1 MKHISKIFLV
11 IVLSIFLIK
20 PATVQAGGGEEIEEI
35 VVDVDGT
42 VIENVGT
49 DNKEYPVKED
59 IENDDRIKSDSRQ
72 FITFKTKDEKMFYLI
87 IDHDKEQDNVKLLT
101 DVKESDLESLVKE
114 KDKTPVV
121 KQDQGQ
127 VNLDKSN
134 EIVQQEE
141 VKKEEPKTKSSLG
154 SYIILGGIV
163 LVIIGI
169 GYYFKVMKPKK
180 DKEKYNEEEGEDDDF
195 FSESGE
201 EERNVDENNKY
212 E

>member
-20 PATVQAGGGEEIEEI
+20 PATVQAGGGEEI

-49 DNKEYPVKED
+49 DNKEYPVKESTENTNR
-59 IENDDRIKSDSRQ
+59 IESDSRQ

-121 KQDQGQ
+121 KQEDSQ

-134 EIVQQEE
+134 ETVKQEE

-154 SYIILGGIV
+154 SYIILGIV
-163 LVIIGI
+163 ILVIIGI
-169 GYYFKVMKPKK
+169 GYYFKVVKPKK
-180 DKEKYNEEEGEDDDF
+180 DKEKLNEEEDDDF
-195 FSESGE
+195 FSESGDE
-201 EERNVDENNKY
+201 EEVNENDEYK
-212 E
+212 

>member
-20 PATVQAGGGEEIEEI
+20 PAIVQAGGGEEI

-49 DNKEYPVKED
+49 DNKEYPVKEST
-59 IENDDRIKSDSRQ
+59 ESDDRIKSDSRQ

-114 KDKTPVV
+114 KDKTSVV
-121 KQDQGQ
+121 KQDEVQ

-134 EIVQQEE
+134 ETVKQGE

-154 SYIILGGIV
+154 SYIILGIV
-163 LVIIGI
+163 ILVIIGI
-169 GYYFKVMKPKK
+169 GYYFKVVKPKK
-180 DKEKYNEEEGEDDDF
+180 DKEKYNEEEEEDDF
-195 FSESGE
+195 FLESGDE
-201 EERNVDENNKY
+201 EGKVNENDKI
-212 E
+212 

>member
-1 MKHISKIFLV
+1 MKHISKIFFV
-11 IVLSIFLIK
+11 IALSIFLIK
-20 PATVQAGGGEEIEEI
+20 PVTVQAGGGEEI

-49 DNKEYPVKED
+49 DNKEYPVKENV
-59 IENDDRIKSDSRQ
+59 ENDDRIKSDSRQ

-121 KQDQGQ
+121 KQEDSQ

-134 EIVQQEE
+134 ETIKQEE

-154 SYIILGGIV
+154 SYIVLGGVIL
-163 LVIIGI
+163 LVIGV
-169 GYYFKVMKPKK
+169 GYYFKVVKPKK
-180 DKEKYNEEEGEDDDF
+180 DKEKYNEEEEEDDDF

-201 EERNVDENNKY
+201 EEEKVNTNDKY

>member
-20 PATVQAGGGEEIEEI
+20 PATVQAGGGEEI

-49 DNKEYPVKED
+49 DNKEYPVKESTENTNR
-59 IENDDRIKSDSRQ
+59 IESDSRQ

-121 KQDQGQ
+121 KQEDLQ
-127 VNLDKSN
+127 VNLDKSD
-134 EIVQQEE
+134 ETIKQEE

-154 SYIILGGIV
+154 SYIILGIV
-163 LVIIGI
+163 ILVIIGI
-169 GYYFKVMKPKK
+169 GYYFKVVKPKK
-180 DKEKYNEEEGEDDDF
+180 DKEKYNEEEEEDDF
-195 FSESGE
+195 FLESGDE
-201 EERNVDENNKY
+201 EVKREE
-212 E
+212 

>member
-1 MKHISKIFLV
+1 
-11 IVLSIFLIK
+11 
-20 PATVQAGGGEEIEEI
+20 
-35 VVDVDGT
+35 
-42 VIENVGT
+42 
-49 DNKEYPVKED
+49 
-59 IENDDRIKSDSRQ
+59 
-72 FITFKTKDEKMFYLI
+72 MFYLI

-114 KDKTPVV
+114 KDKTSVV
-121 KQDQGQ
+121 KQDEVQ

-134 EIVQQEE
+134 ETVKQGE

-154 SYIILGGIV
+154 SYIILGGVI

-169 GYYFKVMKPKK
+169 GYYFKVVKPKK

-195 FSESGE
+195 FSESGD
-201 EERNVDENNKY
+201 EERNIDENDKY

>member
-20 PATVQAGGGEEIEEI
+20 PATVQAGGGEEI

-49 DNKEYPVKED
+49 DNKEYPVKESTENTNR
-59 IENDDRIKSDSRQ
+59 IESDSRQ

-121 KQDQGQ
+121 KQEDLQ
-127 VNLDKSN
+127 VNLDKSD
-134 EIVQQEE
+134 ETIKQEE

-154 SYIILGGIV
+154 SYIILGIV
-163 LVIIGI
+163 ILVIIGI
-169 GYYFKVMKPKK
+169 GYYFKVVKPKK
-180 DKEKYNEEEGEDDDF
+180 DKEKLNEEEDDDF
-195 FSESGE
+195 FSESGDE
-201 EERNVDENNKY
+201 EEVNENDEYK
-212 E
+212 

>member
-20 PATVQAGGGEEIEEI
+20 PATVQAGGGEEI

-49 DNKEYPVKED
+49 DNKEYPVKEST
-59 IENDDRIKSDSRQ
+59 ESDDRIKSDSRQ

-121 KQDQGQ
+121 KQEDLQ
-127 VNLDKSN
+127 VNLDKSD
-134 EIVQQEE
+134 ETIKQEE

-154 SYIILGGIV
+154 SYIILGIV
-163 LVIIGI
+163 ILVIIGI
-169 GYYFKVMKPKK
+169 GYYFKVVKPKK
-180 DKEKYNEEEGEDDDF
+180 DKEKLNEEEDDDF
-195 FSESGE
+195 FSESGDE
-201 EERNVDENNKY
+201 EEVNENDEYK
-212 E
+212 

>member
-1 MKHISKIFLV
+1 MKHISKIVLV

-20 PATVQAGGGEEIEEI
+20 PATVQAGGGEEI

-49 DNKEYPVKED
+49 DNKEYPMKENV
-59 IENDDRIKSDSRQ
+59 ENSDRIKSDSRQ

-114 KDKTPVV
+114 KDKTPV
-121 KQDQGQ
+121 KQDEVQ

-134 EIVQQEE
+134 ETVKQEE
-141 VKKEEPKTKSSLG
+141 VKKEEPKTKISLG

-169 GYYFKVMKPKK
+169 GYYFKVVKPKK
-180 DKEKYNEEEGEDDDF
+180 DKEKYNEEEEEDDF
-195 FSESGE
+195 FSENGDE
-201 EERNVDENNKY
+201 EVKREE
-212 E
+212 

>member
-11 IVLSIFLIK
+11 ILICLTVIK
-20 PATVQAGGGEEIEEI
+20 PVTTQAGGAEEI
-35 VVDVDGT
+35 VIDVDGT

-49 DNKEYPVKED
+49 DNKEYPVKEST
-59 IENDDRIKSDSRQ
+59 ENTNRIKSDSRQ

-121 KQDQGQ
+121 KQDEVQ

-134 EIVQQEE
+134 ETVKQGE

-154 SYIILGGIV
+154 SYIILGIV
-163 LVIIGI
+163 ILVIIGI
-169 GYYFKVMKPKK
+169 GYYFKVVKPKK
-180 DKEKYNEEEGEDDDF
+180 DKEKYNEEEEEDDF
-195 FSESGE
+195 FSESE
-201 EERNVDENNKY
+201 DEKENG
-212 E
+212 

>member
-20 PATVQAGGGEEIEEI
+20 LATVQAGGGEEI

-49 DNKEYPVKED
+49 DNKEYPVKEST
-59 IENDDRIKSDSRQ
+59 ENTNRIKSDSRQ

-121 KQDQGQ
+121 KQEDLQ
-127 VNLDKSN
+127 VNLDKSD
-134 EIVQQEE
+134 ETIKQEE

-154 SYIILGGIV
+154 SYIILGGVIL
-163 LVIIGI
+163 LVIGV
-169 GYYFKVMKPKK
+169 GYYFKIVKPKK
-180 DKEKYNEEEGEDDDF
+180 DKEKYNEEEEEDDF
-195 FSESGE
+195 FSENGDE
-201 EERNVDENNKY
+201 EVKREE
-212 E
+212 

>member
-20 PATVQAGGGEEIEEI
+20 PVTVQAGGGEEI

-49 DNKEYPVKED
+49 DNKEYPVKEST
-59 IENDDRIKSDSRQ
+59 ENTNRIKSDSRQ

-114 KDKTPVV
+114 KDKTSVV
-121 KQDQGQ
+121 KQEDLQ
-127 VNLDKSN
+127 VNLDKSD
-134 EIVQQEE
+134 ETIKQEE

-154 SYIILGGIV
+154 SYIILGGVIL
-163 LVIIGI
+163 LVIGV
-169 GYYFKVMKPKK
+169 GYYFKIVKPKK
-180 DKEKYNEEEGEDDDF
+180 DKEKYNEEEEEDDF
-195 FSESGE
+195 FLESG
-201 EERNVDENNKY
+201 DEDKNLDDNDKY

>member
-11 IVLSIFLIK
+11 ILVCLTVIK
-20 PATVQAGGGEEIEEI
+20 PVITRAGGGEEI

-49 DNKEYPVKED
+49 DNKEYPMKEST
-59 IENDDRIKSDSRQ
+59 ENSDRIKSDSRQ

-121 KQDQGQ
+121 KQEETQ

-141 VKKEEPKTKSSLG
+141 VKKEEPKTKNSLG
-154 SYIILGGIV
+154 SYIVLGGVIL
-163 LVIIGI
+163 LVIGI
-169 GYYFKVMKPKK
+169 GYYFKVVKPKK
-180 DKEKYNEEEGEDDDF
+180 DKEKYSEEEEEDDF
-195 FSESGE
+195 FSESG
-201 EERNVDENNKY
+201 DEDKNLDDNDKY

>member
-20 PATVQAGGGEEIEEI
+20 PAIVQAGGGEEI

-49 DNKEYPVKED
+49 DNKEYPVKEST
-59 IENDDRIKSDSRQ
+59 ESDDRIKSDSRQ

-114 KDKTPVV
+114 KDKTSVV
-121 KQDQGQ
+121 KQDEVQ

-134 EIVQQEE
+134 ETVKQGE

-154 SYIILGGIV
+154 SYIILGIV
-163 LVIIGI
+163 ILVIIGI
-169 GYYFKVMKPKK
+169 GYYFKVVKPKK
-180 DKEKYNEEEGEDDDF
+180 DKEKYNEEEEEDDF
-195 FSESGE
+195 FLESGDE
-201 EERNVDENNKY
+201 EVKREE
-212 E
+212 

>member
-20 PATVQAGGGEEIEEI
+20 LATVQAGGGEEI

-49 DNKEYPVKED
+49 DNKEYPVKEST
-59 IENDDRIKSDSRQ
+59 ENTNRIKSDSRQ

-121 KQDQGQ
+121 KQEDLQ
-127 VNLDKSN
+127 VNLDKSD
-134 EIVQQEE
+134 ETIKQEE

-154 SYIILGGIV
+154 SYIILGGVIL
-163 LVIIGI
+163 LVIGV
-169 GYYFKVMKPKK
+169 GYYFKIVKPKK
-180 DKEKYNEEEGEDDDF
+180 DKEKYNEEEEEDDF
-195 FSESGE
+195 FSENGDEGVKRE
-201 EERNVDENNKY
+201 E
-212 E
+212 